1 MGAASGDLADG
12 IPSPHMVSAAWWT
25 ARVLSTGRTRRA
37 QLQASYLTVPTGGA
51 VRAED
56 MLSAERLLVAAGL
69 AVEEVDGLAPTNE
82 LLLLAKLDSRAFCQ
96 GFLVAFLAATSPV
109 WLAGAAADGR
119 VRKELIPAN
128 AMAALAE
135 SLPDDWIQRRSLTVA
150 ASAVRRERQAEIG
163 LRGEQTVLLAVVG
176 LLADA
181 GCADLA
187 DRVAQVSLL
196 SSSYGYDIWAP
207 TPTGGSLHL
216 EVKTCA
222 ARTPYHVHLTR
233 YEAEV
238 AGCDTDWRLVI
249 CAVEPGGA
257 LEVAGLCDWEGLR
270 DCVPI
275 DARACCRW
283 ESAELTIA
291 TGQLAPTAS
300 LFGGS

>member
-1 MGAASGDLADG
+1 VEAVSGDLADG

-25 ARVLSTGRTRRA
+25 ARVLSTGRSRRA

-56 MLSAERLLVAAGL
+56 MLSAERLLVGAGL
-69 AVEEVDGLAPTNE
+69 AVEEIDGVAPTQE
-82 LLLLAKLDSRAFCQ
+82 LLLLAKLDYHAFCQ
-96 GFLVAFLAATSPV
+96 GFLVAFLAGMSPA
-109 WLAGAAADGR
+109 WLLAAVADGR
-119 VRKELIPAN
+119 VREELIPAK

-135 SLPDDWIQRRSLTVA
+135 SLPKEWIRLRLLSVA
-150 ASAVRRERQAEIG
+150 ASAARRERQAEIG
-163 LRGEQTVLLAVVG
+163 LRGEQTVLQTVVG

-181 GCADLA
+181 GRADLA

-207 TPTGGSLHL
+207 TPGGGSLHL
-216 EVKTCA
+216 EVKTCG

-233 YEAEV
+233 YEADV
-238 AGCDTDWRLVI
+238 AGCDSDWRLVI

-257 LEVAGLCDWEGLR
+257 LEVAGLCDWGTLR

-275 DARACCRW
+275 DPRACCRW

-291 TGQLAPTAS
+291 RSQLSPTTF